1 MTVSSSSLKDV
12 WMLRYLLKRI
22 GYGLLTIWA
31 VSILS
36 FVIIQLPPGDYV
48 TSYIAALE
56 AQGGQVAAEEAANLR
71 RQYGLD
77 DPMYV
82 QYAKWM
88 GQILRGNLGVSFQYR
103 VPVTDVI
110 GERLLL
116 TITLALGSV
125 VFVWLTANT
134 IGIYSAVR
142 QYSIQDYV
150 ATTLGFIGLA
160 IPDFLLALVMMYFAW
175 DWWGFSIGGLFSNEY
190 VSASWSWGRVVDLM
204 QHMIIPVIVL
214 GTSGTAA
221 LIRITRANLLDELR
235 KPYVVTARAK
245 GMTEWQ
251 LIFKYPVRLA
261 FNPIISTTAYI
272 LPFLVS
278 GSVIVSVVLN
288 LPTLGPVLLRS
299 LLSQDMFLAGS
310 IILMIGVMTVIGTLL
325 SDILLALVDPR
336 VRLQ

>member
-1 MTVSSSSLKDV
+1 
-12 WMLRYLLKRI
+12 MLGYLIKRV
-22 GYGLLTIWA
+22 GYGLLAIFA
-31 VSILS
+31 VSVLS
-36 FVIIQLPPGDYV
+36 FIIIQLPPGDYV

-56 AQGGQVAAEEAANLR
+56 AQGGLVADEEAQALR
-71 RQYGLD
+71 TYLGLGQ
-77 DPMYV
+77 PPYV
-82 QYAKWM
+82 QYGKWM
-88 GQILRGNLGVSFQYR
+88 WQIAQGNLGMSFQYR
-103 VPVTDVI
+103 VPVTQII

-116 TITLALGSV
+116 TMLLAFGSV
-125 VFVWLTANT
+125 IFVWIVAIP
-134 IGIYSAVR
+134 IGIYSAVN
-142 QYSIQDYV
+142 QYSIQDYF

-175 DWWGFSIGGLFSNEY
+175 DWFGFSIGGLFSPEY
-190 VSASWSWGRVVDLM
+190 VSAPWSWGRVWDLM
-204 QHMIIPVIVL
+204 QHLVIPIVVL

-245 GMTEWQ
+245 GMSEWQ

-261 FNPIISTTAYI
+261 LNPIISLTAYI

-278 GSVIVSVVLN
+278 GSIIVSVVLN

-310 IILMIGVMTVIGTLL
+310 IILMIGTMTVIGTLL
-325 SDILLALVDPR
+325 SDILLGLVDPR

>member
-1 MTVSSSSLKDV
+1 
-12 WMLRYLLKRI
+12 MLQYLIKRV

-31 VSILS
+31 VSVLA

-56 AQGGQVAAEEAANLR
+56 AQGGTVAAEEAANLR
-71 RQYGLD
+71 AQYGLG
-77 DPMYV
+77 DPIYV
-82 QYAKWM
+82 QYGKWM
-88 GQILRGNLGVSFQYR
+88 GQILQGNLGVSFQYR

-110 GERLLL
+110 GERMVL
-116 TITLALGSV
+116 TMALALGSV
-125 VFVWLTANT
+125 VFVWLTAIP
-134 IGIYSAVR
+134 IGIFSAVR
-142 QYSIQDYV
+142 QYSIQDYL

-175 DWWGFSIGGLFSNEY
+175 DVWGFSIGGLFSPEY
-190 VSASWSWGRVVDLM
+190 VTAPWSWGRFTDLL

-214 GTSGTAA
+214 GTSGTAS

-245 GMTEWQ
+245 GMSEWQ

-261 FNPIISTTAYI
+261 FNPIISMTAYI

-310 IILMIGVMTVIGTLL
+310 IILMIGVMTVIGTLI

-336 VRLQ
+336 VRLS

>member
-1 MTVSSSSLKDV
+1 VLG
-12 WMLRYLLKRI
+12 YLVKRI

-31 VSILS
+31 VSVLS

-56 AQGGQVAAEEAANLR
+56 AQGGLVAEDEIASLR
-71 RQYGLD
+71 ALYGLNE
-77 DPMYV
+77 PVYV
-82 QYAKWM
+82 QYGKWV
-88 GQILRGNLGVSFQYR
+88 GQILQGNLGTSFQYR
-103 VPVTDVI
+103 VPVTDII

-116 TITLALGSV
+116 TILLALGSV
-125 VFVWLTANT
+125 LFVWLTAIP

-142 QYSIQDYV
+142 QYSLQDYL
-150 ATTLGFIGLA
+150 ATFIGFMGLA

-175 DWWGFSIGGLFSNEY
+175 DIWGFSIGGLFSPEY
-190 VSASWSWGRVVDLM
+190 VTAPWSWGRITDLM
-204 QHMIIPVIVL
+204 QHMVIPVIVL
-214 GTSGTAA
+214 GTSGTAS

-245 GMTEWQ
+245 GMSEWQ
-251 LIFKYPVRLA
+251 LILKYPVRLA
-261 FNPIISTTAYI
+261 FNPIISMTAYI

-278 GSVIVSVVLN
+278 GSIIVSVVLN

-325 SDILLALVDPR
+325 SDILLGLVDPR
-336 VRLQ
+336 VRLR

>member
-1 MTVSSSSLKDV
+1 
-12 WMLRYLLKRI
+12 
-22 GYGLLTIWA
+22 
-31 VSILS
+31 
-36 FVIIQLPPGDYV
+36 
-48 TSYIAALE
+48 
-56 AQGGQVAAEEAANLR
+56 
-71 RQYGLD
+71 
-77 DPMYV
+77 
-82 QYAKWM
+82 
-88 GQILRGNLGVSFQYR
+88 
-103 VPVTDVI
+103 
-110 GERLLL
+110 
-116 TITLALGSV
+116 
-125 VFVWLTANT
+125 
-134 IGIYSAVR
+134 
-142 QYSIQDYV
+142 
-150 ATTLGFIGLA
+150 
-160 IPDFLLALVMMYFAW
+160 MYFAW
-175 DWWGFSIGGLFSNEY
+175 DLWGFSIGGLFSPEY
-190 VSASWSWGRVVDLM
+190 VTAPWSWGRISDLM

-245 GMTEWQ
+245 GMSEWQ

-261 FNPIISTTAYI
+261 FNPIISMTAYI

-288 LPTLGPVLLRS
+288 LPTVGPVLLRS

>member
-1 MTVSSSSLKDV
+1 
-12 WMLRYLLKRI
+12 MLQYLIRRL

-36 FVIIQLPPGDYV
+36 FLIIQLPPGDYV

-56 AQGGQVAAEEAANLR
+56 AQGAQVAAEEAASLR
-71 RQYGLD
+71 ALYGLD
-77 DPMYV
+77 DPFYV
-82 QYAKWM
+82 QYGKWM
-88 GQILRGNLGVSFQYR
+88 GQIFQGNFGMSFQYR
-103 VPVTDVI
+103 VPVTQVI
-110 GERLLL
+110 GERLTL
-116 TITLALGSV
+116 TIVLALGSV
-125 VFVWLTANT
+125 VFIWLTAIP

-142 QYSIQDYV
+142 QYSWQDYV
-150 ATTLGFIGLA
+150 ATTMGFIGLA
-160 IPDFLLALVMMYFAW
+160 IPDFLLALVLMYFAW
-175 DWWGFSIGGLFSNEY
+175 DLWGFSIGGLFSPEY
-190 VSASWSWGRVVDLM
+190 VTATWSWGRVSDLL
-204 QHMIIPVIVL
+204 QHMVIPVLVL

-245 GMTEWQ
+245 GMKEWQ

-261 FNPIISTTAYI
+261 FNPIISMTAYI

-325 SDILLALVDPR
+325 SDILLAVVDPR

>member
-1 MTVSSSSLKDV
+1 MIQYFV
-12 WMLRYLLKRI
+12 KRL

-36 FVIIQLPPGDYV
+36 FLIIQLPPGDYV

-56 AQGGQVAAEEAANLR
+56 AQGAQVAAEEAASLR
-71 RQYGLD
+71 ALYGLD
-77 DPMYV
+77 EPFYV
-82 QYAKWM
+82 QYGKWM
-88 GQILRGNLGVSFQYR
+88 GQILQGNLGMSFQYR
-103 VPVTDVI
+103 VPVTQVI
-110 GERLLL
+110 GERLTL
-116 TITLALGSV
+116 TIVLALGSV
-125 VFVWLTANT
+125 VFVWLTAIP

-142 QYSIQDYV
+142 QYSWQDYM

-160 IPDFLLALVMMYFAW
+160 VPDFLLALVMMYFAW
-175 DWWGFSIGGLFSNEY
+175 DLWGFSIGGLFSPEY
-190 VSASWSWGRVVDLM
+190 VTAPWSWGRVSDLL
-204 QHMIIPVIVL
+204 QHMVIPVIVL

-245 GMTEWQ
+245 GMSEWQ

-261 FNPIISTTAYI
+261 FNPIISMTAYI

-278 GSVIVSVVLN
+278 GSIIVSVVLN